1 MEEIIKKA
9 EELLSFLKRI
19 EANEVPLNAD
29 SIKEIKETMDL
40 LEDIIDTLVFD
51 SCIEDYKNNAL
62 HIIK

>member
-51 SCIEDYKNNAL
+51 SCIEDYKKNL
-62 HIIK
+62 DSCF